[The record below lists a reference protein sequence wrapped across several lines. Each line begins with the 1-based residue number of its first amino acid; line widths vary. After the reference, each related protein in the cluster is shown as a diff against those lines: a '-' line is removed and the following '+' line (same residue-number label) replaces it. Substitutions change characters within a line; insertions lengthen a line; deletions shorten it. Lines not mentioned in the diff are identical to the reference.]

1 MRTVP
6 AGLLVVLAATGTG
19 RQALPASQAMGA
31 SKLQAS
37 LTASVDIY
45 AESPSEL
52 VTFRLKNGTQIDVEC
67 RPETWAL
74 MIDGKAYAGSGILF
88 GNGPGTSGGPCQAGL
103 QGGEE
108 RRALLKPGAV
118 FEKTWLLDLIHC
130 FPENRDYKVAWR
142 AAGFESNTV
151 TVHGL
156 SPSR

>member
-1 MRTVP
+1 MRAVL
-6 AGLLVVLAATGTG
+6 AGLLFVLAATGTG
-19 RQALPASQAMGA
+19 RQALPASQ
-31 SKLQAS
+31 SKDGSRLQVS

-52 VTFRLKNGTQIDVEC
+52 ITFRLKNGTQIDVEC

-74 MIDGKAYAGSGILF
+74 MIDGKAYAGSGMLF
-88 GNGPGTSGGPCQAGL
+88 GNGPGTPGGPCQAGL
-103 QGGEE
+103 QSSEE

-118 FEKTWLLDLIHC
+118 FEKTYLLALVNF

-142 AAGFESNTV
+142 AAGFESNTAI
-151 TVHGL
+151 VHGF